1 MHKLYAF
8 LLLMFVLSLSAFS
21 QEQKINREISGKVV
35 MDPGDG
41 KQESVEYANISL
53 LSLPDS
59 TFLAGTTSDKEG
71 KFSLRLHCD
80 LSQKY
85 LLKTS
90 FTGCLPVWQE
100 ISGTAYAIQAGR
112 EVRVMVRPEQ
122 VSEDQMV
129 ILARD
134 LAKKIDEEMEYP
146 GQIKVHVL
154 RETKVIEYA
163 K

>member
-8 LLLMFVLSLSAFS
+8 LLLVFVLSLSAFS

-100 ISGTAYAIQAGR
+100 ISGTGLPPGGEEKTSTSLCHPGR
-112 EVRVMVRPEQ
+112 HNPAEGRRKNTE
-122 VSEDQMV
+122 
-129 ILARD
+129 
-134 LAKKIDEEMEYP
+134 
-146 GQIKVHVL
+146 
-154 RETKVIEYA
+154 
-163 K
+163 

>member
-8 LLLMFVLSLSAFS
+8 LLLVFMLSLSAFS
-21 QEQKINREISGKVV
+21 QEQKIDREISGKVV
-35 MDPGDG
+35 MELGDD

-100 ISGTAYAIQAGR
+100 ISGTAYHPGR
-112 EVRVMVRPEQ
+112 YNPAEGRRKNTE
-122 VSEDQMV
+122 
-129 ILARD
+129 
-134 LAKKIDEEMEYP
+134 
-146 GQIKVHVL
+146 
-154 RETKVIEYA
+154 
-163 K
+163 